1 MQPIDPLP
9 DYLPARMLNAF
20 VYCPRLFW
28 YEWVDSQFLHNA
40 ETIEGAMRHR
50 KFDAAQDA
58 LPAAAELS
66 PDEQLHAR
74 SITLSSDTHR
84 LIAKLD
90 LVETDGLLATPVDYK
105 RGAPRS
111 LPHGALEPWEPDRVQ
126 LAVHA
131 IVLRDNGYQCHEG
144 IIYYVSTKQRV
155 RVPID
160 DDLVN
165 TTLTYLAQA
174 REVAAQSQIPPPLVD
189 SPKCPRCSLVPICLP
204 DETRALRA
212 LDPAHAPQD
221 APLSAHA
228 PHTSPTTAAHTP
240 HTGQPPTIRRLLPAR
255 DDLRPLYLN
264 TQGLRVGKSG
274 NVLKIQEKDALIDEV
289 RIADICQVNVYGNI
303 QLTTQ
308 AIQTLCEND
317 IPIAWFSMGGWF
329 YGLTQGLGVKNIA
342 LRKAQFR
349 QADNP
354 QFCLRLARTLVAAK
368 IRNQRTLLQRNHVE
382 PPVRTLD
389 LLKCYVDDAENADSI
404 ESLLGIE
411 GNAARE
417 YFSAF
422 CGMLKVDDQHT
433 RIIDDTNPV
442 APAAS
447 PTPSPPMPPPH
458 AIAQPG
464 STPPSRLDPAS
475 APAPTAPPPLA
486 TAPKPA
492 RRRTRA
498 VSPSHLQPTA
508 LTFDFQGRNRRP
520 PRDPVNALLSLAYAM
535 LTKDMTIICQ
545 TVGFDPFLGFYH
557 QPRFGRPSLPLDL
570 MEPFRPLVADSAVI
584 TAINTRMVTTAH
596 FVQAGGAVNL
606 TPDGR
611 SAFYQAYEQRLDT
624 LATHPLFG
632 YRVNYRRIMEIQAR
646 LLIRVLEGEIPE
658 YSAFTTR

>member
-1 MQPIDPLP
+1 MQPTDVLP

-28 YEWVDSQFLHNA
+28 YEWVDGQFLHNA

-66 PDEQLHAR
+66 PEDQLHAR
-74 SITLSSDTHR
+74 SITLSSDAHR

-90 LVETDGLLATPVDYK
+90 LVETEGTDATPVDYK

-111 LPHGALEPWEPDRVQ
+111 LPDGTLEAWEPDRVQ
-126 LAVHA
+126 LAVQA
-131 IVLRDNGYQCHEG
+131 LVLRENGFQCREG
-144 IIYYVSTKQRV
+144 VIYYVSTKQRV

-160 DDLVN
+160 DGLLA
-165 TTLTYLAQA
+165 TTLSYLAQA
-174 REVAAQSQIPPPLVD
+174 RELAAHGKIPPPLVD

-204 DETRALRA
+204 DETWSLR
-212 LDPAHAPQD
+212 HAEQLPQTN
-221 APLSAHA
+221 APTQADST
-228 PHTSPTTAAHTP
+228 PTDDSPIAGIHP
-240 HTGQPPTIRRLLPAR
+240 DQPPTVRRLLPAR

-274 NVLKIQEKDALIDEV
+274 NVLKVYEKDAVLEEV
-289 RIADICQVNVYGNI
+289 RIGEICQVNLYGNI

-308 AIQTLCEND
+308 AIQTLCDND
-317 IPIAWFSMGGWF
+317 VPIAYFSMSGWF

-349 QADNP
+349 RAEDP
-354 QFCLRLARTLVAAK
+354 QFCLELARTLVAGK
-368 IRNQRTLLQRNHVE
+368 IRNQRTLLQRNHLE
-382 PPVRTLD
+382 PPARTLA
-389 LLKCYVDDAENADSI
+389 LLKCYIDDAERAESMD
-404 ESLLGIE
+404 SLLGIE

-422 CGMLKVDDQHT
+422 AGMLKVNDPHT
-433 RIIDDTNPV
+433 GIIDDTTTSVQRTQASPAPREQCSHASADARGTAQ
-442 APAAS
+442 APA
-447 PTPSPPMPPPH
+447 
-458 AIAQPG
+458 
-464 STPPSRLDPAS
+464 D
-475 APAPTAPPPLA
+475 APTAP
-486 TAPKPA
+486 APADPSSAKNA
-492 RRRTRA
+492 RRRFRS
-498 VSPSHLQPTA
+498 VVPKHLQPVA

-535 LTKDMTIICQ
+535 LVKDLTIICQ
-545 TVGFDPFLGFYH
+545 AVGFDPFLGFYH

-570 MEPFRPLVADSAVI
+570 MEPFRPLIADSAVI
-584 TAINTRMVTTAH
+584 TAINTRMITPVH

-624 LATHPLFG
+624 LVTHPLFG

-646 LLIRVLEGEIPE
+646 LLIRVLEGEVSQ